1 VLVVNRND
9 ALEDLDQ
16 LATLV
21 ALTADN
27 REHDVAAL
35 LQTLEPDE
43 VFDLLVVAIGSLAAL
58 VEVELQ

>member
-1 VLVVNRND
+1 MNRND

-58 VEVELQ
+58 VEVELR

>member
-1 VLVVNRND
+1 VNRND

-27 REHDVAAL
+27 REDDVAAL

-43 VFDLLVVAIGSLAAL
+43 CLNLLAVAIGSLAAL

>member
-1 VLVVNRND
+1 MNRND

-27 REHDVAAL
+27 RENDAAAL

-58 VEVELQ
+58 VEVELQQ